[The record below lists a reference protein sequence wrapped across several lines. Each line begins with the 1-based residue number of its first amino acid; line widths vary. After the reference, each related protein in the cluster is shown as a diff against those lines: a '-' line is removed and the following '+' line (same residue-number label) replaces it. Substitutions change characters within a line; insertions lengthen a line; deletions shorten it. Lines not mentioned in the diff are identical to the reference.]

1 MFLIWGATDR
11 LPLYAKP
18 VPKVTPKVTPLKRVK
33 PVNPRQKEPCVL
45 MEEGRFNMVEIVVK
59 TDV

>member
-18 VPKVTPKVTPLKRVK
+18 VPKPLKPAVK

-59 TDV
+59 TDEHV

>member
-1 MFLIWGATDR
+1 M
-11 LPLYAKP
+11 PLYAKP
-18 VPKVTPKVTPLKRVK
+18 VPKVTPKVTPKVK
-33 PVNPRQKEPCVL
+33 PVKPRQKEPCVL

>member
-1 MFLIWGATDR
+1 MFLIWSTDR

-18 VPKVTPKVTPLKRVK
+18 VPKPKPK
-33 PVNPRQKEPCVL
+33 PVAKPVKPRQKEPCVL

-59 TDV
+59 TDEHV